1 MMKRIFWV
9 TAGVATL
16 LFLTAVPRSMAA
28 TIVWTNLAGGTW
40 ATTNNWSPNVVP
52 GAGDDA
58 YITNNVAFTVTV
70 GATAAVSN
78 FFLGFGPAT
87 VASNRFDQNATLTV
101 HGTAWVASNGW
112 FRMSGQLNISNEF
125 NNGGFFQWLDSPM
138 RGNGR
143 FVNSSNAYLQTRAA
157 GVPTL
162 GVRTFNNYGRF
173 LVANDDVGS
182 VTFASNVTFTNHAS
196 GTVELDLPCFGF
208 SNGSGATGTLVVN
221 EGLIWA
227 TDSLAGCPAYLTVD
241 LLNFGTLR
249 QQTTAWYVGAGTN
262 YGRIEATSASQNFST
277 VANEPFVFEAGT
289 TFGAITPQLYA
300 GGYFLINAPLTIN
313 TGVLHV
319 GDGSGG
325 ATTSSPKLLVNA
337 DLTVNGDVDV
347 TTGRIEILNP
357 ALNVFFDSLKIADS
371 GVVGESRYITN
382 AARLAVNTFQQNAA
396 TTDNA
401 GTITI
406 RTNLSFNTGNLRSA
420 GGVIILET
428 NSNSTIAGA
437 NAKTFNG
444 QSITNRGTMTATATV
459 SFLNGA
465 SWINEVSAI
474 LNANGGSFDDTGTA
488 GTCLNFGTVRRTAN
502 VGSGGVDLI
511 FTNAGGLVSLQ
522 SGTMTIGRFTQTAG
536 RTELRGGNLGGTL
549 TLLGGTLDGAGDVGN
564 VINGATVLP
573 GNALGTIHPTGGYTN
588 LANGV
593 YQMQISGNGSSQYD
607 RITAAGV
614 ANLAGTLNVTFT
626 NGFFPTIG
634 NTFTALTWTARSG
647 QFDQILTPN
656 YEFEITYTPTNLLL
670 RASNSLPFLA
680 FNISGG
686 NTQLVCHPF
695 TLSASATDLDGVVTN
710 VDFLM
715 NDSLLAGFAGAAF
728 ASAVEIDY
736 PGTNSFV
743 ARARDN
749 RGGYAYQTQTVSHVT
764 LPLHTLFLGGVRSN
778 VNFKLCMAGQTDSNY
793 LVLASTNIDLPVAN
807 WTALGLM
814 EYTNGIWRYFDNGTI
829 TNRPQ
834 RFYRALQQ

>member
-1 MMKRIFWV
+1 MMKRIFWI

-16 LFLTAVPRSMAA
+16 LFLTAAPRSMAA
-28 TIVWTNLAGGTW
+28 TLVWTNLNGGLW
-40 ATTNNWSPNVVP
+40 SAATNWSPNLVP
-52 GAGDDA
+52 GATDET
-58 YITNNVAFTVTV
+58 YITNNTPFTVTV
-70 GATAAVSN
+70 SATAAVSN

-112 FRMSGQLNISNEF
+112 FRMSGQLNISNTF

-208 SNGSGATGTLVVN
+208 GKGSGATGTLVVN

-262 YGRIEATSASQNFST
+262 FGRIEATSATHNFST

-300 GGYFLINAPLTIN
+300 GGYFLINTPLTIN

-325 ATTSSPKLLVNA
+325 ATTASPKLLVNA

-382 AARLAVNTFQQNAA
+382 AARLTVNTYLQNSA

-401 GTITI
+401 GTLTI
-406 RTNLSFNTGNLRSA
+406 RTNLSFNTGNFRSA
-420 GGVIILET
+420 GGVIVLET

-444 QSITNRGTMTATATV
+444 QSITNRGTVTATATV
-459 SFLNGA
+459 SFPNGA
-465 SWINEVSAI
+465 SWVNESGAI
-474 LNANGGSFDDTGTA
+474 LNANGGTFDDTGTA
-488 GTCLNFGTVRRTAN
+488 GTFLNFGTVRRTAN

-511 FTNAGGLVSLQ
+511 FTNAGGLVSPQ
-522 SGTMTIGRFTQTAG
+522 NGTLTIGRFTQTAG

-549 TLLGGTLDGAGDVGN
+549 TLLGGTLDGAGDVGS
-564 VINGATVLP
+564 VINSATVLP
-573 GNALGTIHPTGGYTN
+573 GNALGIIHPTGGYTN
-588 LANGV
+588 LATGV
-593 YQMQISGNGSSQYD
+593 YQMQLGGNATAQYD
-607 RITAAGV
+607 RITVAGA

-634 NTFTALTWTARSG
+634 STFTAMTWTARSG
-647 QFDQILTPN
+647 VFNQILTPN
-656 YEFEITYTPTNLLL
+656 YEFEILYTPTNLLL
-670 RASNSLPFLA
+670 RASNALPTVTLK
-680 FNISGG
+680 ISGG
-686 NTQLVCHPF
+686 NTQLVCQPF
-695 TLSASATDLDGVVTN
+695 ALSATTSDLDGAVTN
-710 VDFLM
+710 VDLLI
-715 NDSLLAGFAGAAF
+715 NDNVLASFAGA
-728 ASAVEIDY
+728 SAATSLEIDY
-736 PGTNSFV
+736 PGANAFV

-749 RGGYAYQTQTVSHVT
+749 RGGYGYATQTVAQVT
-764 LPLHTLFLGGVRSN
+764 LPLHVLTLGGVRSN
-778 VNFKLCMAGQTDSNY
+778 VDFKLCMLGEAGSNY
-793 LVLASTNIDLPVAN
+793 LVLATTNLDLPVAS
-807 WTALGLM
+807 WAALGLM
-814 EYTNGIWRYFDNGTI
+814 ESTNGIWRYTDGGTLS
-829 TNRPQ
+829 NRPQ